1 MTGCA
6 RCDEDMTMARS
17 GICID
22 LNLFRVFHAIHE
34 EGSLTR
40 TGEVLHM
47 TQLAV
52 NNALA
57 RYLQRPLV
65 RA

>member
-1 MTGCA
+1 
-6 RCDEDMTMARS
+6 MTMARS
-17 GICID
+17 GIGID

>member
-17 GICID
+17 GSD

-34 EGSLTR
+34 EVSLTR

>member
-1 MTGCA
+1 
-6 RCDEDMTMARS
+6 MTMARS
-17 GICID
+17 GIV

>member
-17 GICID
+17 GIV